1 MALPEFALKAGREQY
16 SWEMYPQVPRGVVPW
31 GAGGAMAP
39 PDFGRPVNPILTGGG
54 GTDYAHQI
62 ITGTPGFS
70 DLPMALMCSS

>member
-39 PDFGRPVNPILTGGG
+39 PDFGRPVNPILTRGGG
-54 GTDYAHQI
+54 QI
-62 ITGTPGFS
+62 MPTKLLLAPPDFQIFQWP
-70 DLPMALMCSS
+70 